1 MRRRK
6 RYRPLADCVR
16 ADLATELD
24 LLIELLRPC
33 RLVGL
38 LEDTPVLGNDAG
50 GAGAAMTPVA
60 QHRDVFRGEPILSS
74 DPLGGSK
81 TGNTGAKEC
90 DFVGHEDVDTRV
102 ATGKVSQTRDVAGL
116 ADDREALATVQQSAY
131 PGERGRRPI
140 TRRRASDD
148 LLPATARMRNR
159 TQRRPW
165 IRLYMEHEIDP
176 PGLEEMQAD
185 G

>member
-1 MRRRK
+1 MSSS
-6 RYRPLADCVR
+6 DHG
-16 ADLATELD
+16 
-24 LLIELLRPC
+24 
-33 RLVGL
+33 LVGL

-60 QHRDVFRGEPILSS
+60 QHRDVFRGRAHTSS

-159 TQRRPW
+159 TQRRVDHLYGARNRPARSRGDAGR
-165 IRLYMEHEIDP
+165 RLRSYLRKRP
-176 PGLEEMQAD
+176 
-185 G
+185 